1 MWMTN
6 LKIVFVVL
14 ATLGLYTWVA
24 NSIPQLESEVPE
36 ELSFTGAV
44 SEAELVSAGEDLY
57 AGAGQCTSCHGL
69 GTRAPNLLT
78 DEGGTGSIGQRCADR
93 VPGEDCKTY
102 LYTSL
107 TDPNAYLVQG
117 YTPSMPPQG
126 RILSQNQIW
135 ALVAYLQSL
144 GGEVTVT
151 GADLEAAEAQAA
163 APAQASTPAMAGS
176 GPSASD
182 PVQLMRD
189 NLCFG
194 CHTLDGE
201 GVQLGPS
208 LDGIGARMDADAIR
222 RSILDPGAEA
232 SPGFEALLGAMPPNL
247 ADMLTARQLEILV
260 QFLADRR

>member
-6 LKIVFVVL
+6 VKVLLVVL
-14 ATLGLYTWVA
+14 VTLGLYTWVA

-44 SEAELVSAGEDLY
+44 SEAELVTAGGDLF

-78 DEGGTGSIGQRCADR
+78 DDGGRGSIGQRCGER

-102 LYTSL
+102 LYHSL
-107 TDPNAYLVQG
+107 TDPTAYLVQG

-151 GADLEAAEAQAA
+151 AADLEAAPAPDA
-163 APAQASTPAMAGS
+163 APAQAAAAVVGSPTAST
-176 GPSASD
+176 SD
-182 PVQLMRD
+182 PGQLMRD

-194 CHTLDGE
+194 
-201 GVQLGPS
+201 
-208 LDGIGARMDADAIR
+208 
-222 RSILDPGAEA
+222 
-232 SPGFEALLGAMPPNL
+232 
-247 ADMLTARQLEILV
+247 
-260 QFLADRR
+260 

>member
-6 LKIVFVVL
+6 VKVVL
-14 ATLGLYTWVA
+14 VVLVTLGLYTWVA

-44 SEAELVSAGEDLY
+44 SEADLVTAGEELY
-57 AGAGQCTSCHGL
+57 AGGGQCVSCHGL

-78 DEGGTGSIGQRCADR
+78 DEGGTGTIGQRCAER

-102 LYTSL
+102 LYHSI

-151 GADLEAAEAQAA
+151 AADLEAAPAEGAAPSQTAA
-163 APAQASTPAMAGS
+163 AAGGPTSST
-176 GPSASD
+176 SD

-189 NLCFG
+189 NLCFA
-194 CHTLDGE
+194 CHVLGGE
-201 GVQLGPS
+201 GVQVGPP
-208 LDGIGARMDADAIR
+208 LDGIGARMDVATIR

-232 SPGFEALLGAMPPNL
+232 AAGFEALLGVMPANL